1 MNLVTL
7 TQLIVLIL
15 DNLKVKPRKHDLE
28 RISMAIAAYL
38 LGVPIT
44 KLGIPPSTI
53 YYYTRKLGVRKRR
66 EVRPNCPSCK
76 SDKVIKNGSSRGKT
90 KYKCIVC
97 RRTFYDANSHR
108 MSREQKERIL
118 KEYLNRVSM
127 RGIAKVE
134 GKPLTTVYSLIKR
147 EGIVAYVNLLVLQEQ
162 LKGFTAKVT
171 VFDESWTYLRVRHG
185 PKRENLWIWNAL
197 ADGLPFFTTGDRDYK
212 TFSFLLNSLPKSE
225 VNYTDDYSVYQ
236 VLDNHVASKKYTYT
250 VESYNSYCRA
260 HLARLARD
268 TRAVNRSQRMVDY
281 SLALLNVMYPVI
293 YSREKTPLN
302 EAYLRGV
309 QNIRENLI

>member
-1 MNLVTL
+1 MDLVTL

-15 DNLKVKPRKHDLE
+15 ENLKVKPRKHDLE
-28 RISMAIAAYL
+28 RTSMAIAAYL

-66 EVRPNCPSCK
+66 EIRPNCPSCK

-90 KYKCIVC
+90 KYKCNVW

-118 KEYLNRVSM
+118 KEYLNRMSM

-147 EGIVAYVNLLVLQEQ
+147 KGIVEYVNLLVLQEQ
-162 LKGFTAKVT
+162 LKSFTAKVT

-185 PKRENLWIWNAL
+185 SKRENLWIWNAL

-236 VLDNHVASKKYTYT
+236 VLDNHVASKKYT
-250 VESYNSYCRA
+250 VESYNSYCGA